1 MPKWLSDACHAAGN
15 GNQGARGAPFH
26 GDKTKLNYCRSFDP
40 VCKENASQPWF
51 HLPDPIAA
59 PGKSPVRAGDV
70 EGRCSGDWT
79 SGLIVDQIAIPA
91 DLKPGAYVLGWCATI
106 YHLLLGATHT
116 NLCTARGLDHRIEL
130 LPQCMVL

>member
-1 MPKWLSDACHAAGN
+1 MPKWLSDACHASGN
-15 GNQGARGAPFH
+15 GNQGAKGAPFQ

-40 VCKENASQPWF
+40 VCQENASQPWYK
-51 HLPDPIAA
+51 LPDPVSA

-91 DLKPGAYVLGWCATI
+91 DLKPGAYVLGWCDTI
-106 YHLLLGATHT
+106 IIPHIVRRIH
-116 NLCTARGLDHRIEL
+116 IEL
-130 LPQCMVL
+130 LHCC